1 MPKQMSL
8 EAHQRDSG
16 LSYENIM
23 ADIKLKSSHDWD
35 FNDFRLTEDNAE
47 SVAQKVKI
55 RLLRYLGEYFLDTT
69 KGVDYFGTIFRKG
82 TPKSAIDIIFID
94 EILNTV
100 GVTSVDVYESII
112 VSGVYT
118 ASFVATTSEGITFQ
132 FNIQPIAL
140 L

>member
-1 MPKQMSL
+1 MLQAVL
-8 EAHQRDSG
+8 HQDNG

-23 ADIKLKSSHDWD
+23 ADIKLNNSHDID
-35 FNDFRLTEDNAE
+35 FNDFTLTTDNAQ
-47 SVAQKVKI
+47 SVAQKIKI

-69 KGVDYFGTIFRKG
+69 KGIDYFGTIFRKG
-82 TPKSAIDIIFID
+82 TPKSAIDVIFID
-94 EILNTV
+94 EILNTT
-100 GVTSVDVYESII
+100 GVVSVDVYESII
-112 VSGVYT
+112 TSGVYT